1 MLDATTLTLILSGER
16 KSEILRMKIHLLSG
30 SHTTSMKLKEAPF
43 SPVTTIVYSTVES
56 RFAPSSG

>member
-30 SHTTSMKLKEAPF
+30 SHRTSVNLQEPPF
-43 SPVTTIVYSTVES
+43 SPVTTIVYSTVEL
-56 RFAPSSG
+56 RFAPSCG